1 MFSVPIIH
9 YKIGNWEVNKKIIMD
24 ALPPESPDNFEEE
37 GGLYTDFFKNADK
50 DSKKLPPYGETIV
63 NIIKPYLA
71 DFTDQRRVEFT
82 DMWYQYQN
90 PGIDHGCHNHGH
102 SGWSSVIYVEFDP
115 VVHQGTQFYSPFNNP
130 WNGNLE
136 LYIPPVDEGSMVI
149 FPSTIIHESLK
160 NHSDKRRTI
169 VSYNLR
175 GHVDVVKY
183 ELWQGDPIV
192 KRMVPRD

>member
-1 MFSVPIIH
+1 MFSVQIIH

-24 ALPPESPDNFEEE
+24 ALPPESPENYEEE

-50 DSKKLPPYGETIV
+50 DSTKLPPYGETVI

-115 VVHQGTQFYSPFNNP
+115 LVHESTMFYSPFIGLSP
-130 WNGNLE
+130 NGNVETCQLK
-136 LYIPPVDEGSMVI
+136 ITEGDMVL
-149 FPSTIIHESLK
+149 FPSSILHDAPLNI
-160 NHSDKRRTI
+160 SDTRRTV
-169 VSYNLR
+169 VSYNIR
-175 GHVDVVKY
+175 GHVDAVKHT
-183 ELWQGDPIV
+183 LWGD
-192 KRMVPRD
+192 KK